1 MFNFYFFLSSPL
13 EQFEILPLYF
23 IPSLNIFINSFVL
36 YFAVSSLLLMF
47 VYYLLSYS
55 KPFRLNALVLVFIYI
70 YKELYNL
77 SYSYVKGSTNY
88 LIGYLFSLGYILLT
102 FNLFGLLPFGQT
114 LTAQLYLPFFF
125 SLVFI
130 ITVTYLGFKKHRW
143 HFLYVFLPSGTP
155 KMLLL
160 FIFYIELISYIA
172 RIFSL
177 AVRLFANM
185 VAGHTL
191 MFILIGFFY
200 IGLFS
205 NSLFVLGLDIFF
217 YLLII
222 IISVLE
228 VAIAFIQTFVFILL
242 TIFYFRDCVMPKH

>member
-1 MFNFYFFLSSPL
+1 
-13 EQFEILPLYF
+13 
-23 IPSLNIFINSFVL
+23 
-36 YFAVSSLLLMF
+36 
-47 VYYLLSYS
+47 
-55 KPFRLNALVLVFIYI
+55 
-70 YKELYNL
+70 
-77 SYSYVKGSTNY
+77 
-88 LIGYLFSLGYILLT
+88 
-102 FNLFGLLPFGQT
+102 
-114 LTAQLYLPFFF
+114 
-125 SLVFI
+125 
-130 ITVTYLGFKKHRW
+130 
-143 HFLYVFLPSGTP
+143 LPSGTP
-155 KMLLL
+155 KALLL

-205 NSLFVLGLDIFF
+205 NSLFVVGLDVFF

-222 IISVLE
+222 VISVLE

>member
-55 KPFRLNALVLVFIYI
+55 KPFRLNALVLVFIYV

-130 ITVTYLGFKKHRW
+130 ITVTYLGFKKHR
-143 HFLYVFLPSGTP
+143 
-155 KMLLL
+155 
-160 FIFYIELISYIA
+160 
-172 RIFSL
+172 
-177 AVRLFANM
+177 
-185 VAGHTL
+185 
-191 MFILIGFFY
+191 
-200 IGLFS
+200 
-205 NSLFVLGLDIFF
+205 
-217 YLLII
+217 
-222 IISVLE
+222 
-228 VAIAFIQTFVFILL
+228 
-242 TIFYFRDCVMPKH
+242 